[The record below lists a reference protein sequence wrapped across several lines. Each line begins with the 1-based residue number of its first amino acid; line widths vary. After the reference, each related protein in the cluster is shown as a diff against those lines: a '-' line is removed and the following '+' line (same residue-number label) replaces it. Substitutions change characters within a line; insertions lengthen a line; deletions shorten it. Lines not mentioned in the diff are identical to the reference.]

1 MAQHY
6 ESELPYK
13 VLDWKERAYT
23 DLNFGM
29 YPTKFELWKR
39 KCVIWQFVRFVV
51 LSLKF
56 YKTAAIND

>member
-1 MAQHY
+1 MAHKY
-6 ESELPYK
+6 EDTLPYK
-13 VLDWKERAYT
+13 VLDWSERNYT

-39 KCVIWQFVRFVV
+39 RCVIWQFVRFVV
-51 LSLKF
+51 LSMKF